1 MARSR
6 DEESPARQLAQC
18 VVEVTRR
25 GLTRKA
31 MLQAQLAERAAR
43 LGLADYNVVGVLD
56 ELSDLAELL
65 VRGTPGNRRRV
76 TNTVFQRLDMILD
89 AELRRGEPKP
99 GSPLLLEIS
108 SPL

>member
-1 MARSR
+1 MKRG
-6 DEESPARQLAQC
+6 
-18 VVEVTRR
+18 

-31 MLQAQLAERAAR
+31 ILQAQLAEWTAR
-43 LGLADYNVVGVLD
+43 LGPADYNVVGVLD

-65 VRGTPGNRRRV
+65 VRGTPANRRRA
-76 TNTVFQRLDMILD
+76 TNAVFQRLDMVLD
-89 AELRRGEPKP
+89 VKLKRGEPKP